1 MISIKYKIISIIKI
15 YKTNDTGEAKMKTI
29 ILVIF
34 ILLANTAVAENAPSC
49 PDRGADPMTFCLPG
63 MTWDQNLKACVGM
76 V

>member
-1 MISIKYKIISIIKI
+1 MNYN
-15 YKTNDTGEAKMKTI
+15 TNYIGIAKVKTI

-34 ILLANTAVAENAPSC
+34 ILQATTAVAQNAPSC
-49 PDRGADPMTFCLPG
+49 PDRGVDPMTFCLPG

>member
-1 MISIKYKIISIIKI
+1 MRIR
-15 YKTNDTGEAKMKTI
+15 KTNYTGLAKMKTT

>member
-1 MISIKYKIISIIKI
+1 
-15 YKTNDTGEAKMKTI
+15 MKTI

-34 ILLANTAVAENAPSC
+34 ILLANTAVAENTPSC